1 MGYEDRCL
9 ATMGSFMFLPVL
21 GAQSVKTQTG
31 LTFQEDSVKTV
42 ETEDESTMNK
52 ITEPKGAKLFSA
64 MLCCYTAFDFDDP
77 VLLGRQRNDCICIN
91 QRACLDLS
99 ADSLGV
105 GCLNG
110 DKKDDNEYCKLGAYC
125 CTCALAK
132 PELRCDGI
140 GQRFCCFPVFGCCND
155 APECPAE
162 ENLRLVG
169 GGVVTTHSLARDMI
183 RSHKMNR

>member
-1 MGYEDRCL
+1 VSCYDGFIHVFACL
-9 ATMGSFMFLPVL
+9 GC
-21 GAQSVKTQTG
+21 SVSQDSNRTHVPRYINPKSILLDPNIMMT
-31 LTFQEDSVKTV
+31 EDSVKTV

-140 GQRFCCFPVFGCCND
+140 GQRFCVKSVQSFPFDKSKKFRCS
-155 APECPAE
+155 
-162 ENLRLVG
+162 LRL
-169 GGVVTTHSLARDMI
+169 M
-183 RSHKMNR
+183 